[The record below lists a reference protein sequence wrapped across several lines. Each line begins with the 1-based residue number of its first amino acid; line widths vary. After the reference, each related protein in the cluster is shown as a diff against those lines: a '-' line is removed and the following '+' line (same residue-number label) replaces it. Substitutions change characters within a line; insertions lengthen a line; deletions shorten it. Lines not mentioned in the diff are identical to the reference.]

1 MTSRIDPA
9 PTGDAVVS
17 PEDAE
22 ATLRRAAGAVA
33 RARLADAFGH
43 VSLRQGEGIAVT
55 PAIPLAEVA
64 VHGVPV
70 HVQFGAEELPD
81 PAPREAWLPL
91 AVAEEVPRAG
101 GIVRA
106 QPRAVAAFASLGRAL
121 PVLYG
126 HAAMLGGVHVHSR
139 SLPARDRASAEEIV
153 AAAAGAACIVLRGN
167 GVVVWG
173 ETVAEAVARLW
184 VLESTADLALR
195 AWAAGEPDEL
205 PPDEQDWWRA
215 HAPGLLPRI
224 YRHLCHPSSQTPL
237 KGEQQ

>member
-1 MTSRIDPA
+1 M
-9 PTGDAVVS
+9 VS
-17 PEDAE
+17 PEDAD
-22 ATLRRAAGAVA
+22 TILRRAADAVA
-33 RARLADAFGH
+33 HARLADAFGH
-43 VSLRQGEGIAVT
+43 VSLRQGDGINVT

-70 HVQFGAEELPD
+70 YVPFGAQELPD

-91 AVAEEVPRAG
+91 AIAEAVPNAG

-106 QPRAVAAFASLGRAL
+106 QPRAVAAFASLGREL

-126 HAAMLGGVHVHSR
+126 HAAMLGGVHVHPR

-173 ETVAEAVARLW
+173 ESVAEAVARLW

-195 AWAAGEPDEL
+195 AWAAGEPAEL
-205 PPDEQDWWRA
+205 PPDEQHWWRE

-224 YRHLCHPSSQTPL
+224 YRHLSHPSSHSSL